1 MQLTLDPTANT
12 QWPLLLSPILAY
24 LFLLPTA
31 LCSPLVAM
39 PEDGPVKLCSKE
51 TSEPTAP

>member
-1 MQLTLDPTANT
+1 MQLTLAPTAT
-12 QWPLLLSPILAY
+12 PVGPLRLATILAY
-24 LFLLPTA
+24 LILLPTA
-31 LCSPLVAM
+31 QCSPLVAM